1 MKHESFFGY
10 NQFCFGKQEFSTV
23 NIEKAQTRI
32 ERMKSLDFREIF
44 RKVYQSHRIQVQC
57 TDVFYSVKFV
67 GQVIFFKQR
76 KETQKISDVSGFVL
90 FSSRLAEILVHFK
103 DSMQQASLKYSS
115 QKRIIKNDHSAE

>member
-1 MKHESFFGY
+1 
-10 NQFCFGKQEFSTV
+10 
-23 NIEKAQTRI
+23 
-32 ERMKSLDFREIF
+32 MKSLDFREIF
-44 RKVYQSHRIQVQC
+44 REVYQSHRIQVQC